1 MSSGGSTLL
10 YRRAGSGLP
19 RRDLRIFADQL
30 SSQVAGGRT
39 FTCLLTD
46 DRELERL
53 NRTFLGNDY
62 ATDVLS
68 FPSGDSGSLGDIAIS
83 VQRAQEQAA
92 ALGHETAD
100 ELKVLMLHGLLHLLG
115 YDHERDRGAMARL
128 ETRWRREFRLPE
140 GLIERSRGTKAS

>member
-53 NRTFLGNDY
+53 NRSFLGNDY

-68 FPSGDSGSLGDIAIS
+68 FPSGDSCSLGDIAIS